1 VLANTTAEVVWV
13 QSVLQELGI
22 KRSYTPVLWCDNLGT
37 MHLTANPTF
46 HARMKHVEMDYH
58 FVHERVAKGLLDIR
72 FVSTNDQ
79 LADGFPKVVAT
90 WQLENF

>member
-1 VLANTTAEVVWV
+1 
-13 QSVLQELGI
+13 
-22 KRSYTPVLWCDNLGT
+22 
-37 MHLTANPTF
+37 
-46 HARMKHVEMDYH
+46 MKHVEMDYH

-79 LADGFPKVVAT
+79 VADGFPKVVAT